1 MNTRAQEH
9 KAQGTIEYLV
19 IIAIVV
25 VIALVVVGL
34 LLQVMNQGSNIP
46 ETSAK
51 TAWKSTEPW
60 GIVDW
65 SRATDGN
72 LTLVLKN
79 NTADTLEFNE
89 FAIGSSS
96 ADKNSNPATVPAYA
110 TKVIVI
116 TTSAT
121 CASGTKYS
129 YSKTDIYIDYNS
141 TSINGKRMG
150 GAGDIVGTC

>member
-1 MNTRAQEH
+1 MNT

-60 GIVDW
+60 GIIDW
-65 SRATDGN
+65 SQTEEV
-72 LTLVLKN
+72 LTIVLKN
-79 NTADTLEFNE
+79 NTADTLEFNS
-89 FAIGSSS
+89 ITVGSGD
-96 ADKNSNPATVPAYA
+96 ANSTAGNVAAYGTVVK
-110 TKVIVI
+110 TI
-116 TTSAT
+116 
-121 CASGTKYS
+121 SGLTDCSGSRYS
-129 YSKTDIYIDYNS
+129 YPKAGISIDYNS
-141 TSINGKRMG
+141 TNIDNKIMG
-150 GAGDIVGTC
+150 GVADIVGTC